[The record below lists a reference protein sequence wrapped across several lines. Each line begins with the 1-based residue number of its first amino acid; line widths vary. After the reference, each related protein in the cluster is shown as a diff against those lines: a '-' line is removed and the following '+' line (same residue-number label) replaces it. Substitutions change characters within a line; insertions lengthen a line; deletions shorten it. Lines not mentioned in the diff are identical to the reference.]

1 MARDEQPPAKTE
13 YGGFLAVPNVQQL
26 ASESKDDHVPIRY
39 IRPELELDQ
48 VFTDVSH
55 QIPVVDMTKL
65 AAAGDAAAEESAK
78 LHSACKDWGFFLLI
92 NHGVTEEVVKKMK
105 MDVQEFFNQPLQE
118 KMSCGKMPDNLEG
131 YGQVFV
137 LSEEQKLDWADVLFV
152 NSLPVNARNMR
163 HWPRVPSSFRD
174 SLDQYSSELEKLV
187 LTLLNYMAINL
198 ELEPEKLL
206 SLFNDGTQGVRLNY
220 YPPCKES
227 TKVMGVTPHSD
238 PNGLTLLTQVNDDV
252 QGLQIRKDGRWVPVV
267 MIPGAFIVNVGDMF
281 EMMSNGEY
289 KSIEHRAVVNPEKE
303 RISIATFH
311 STSMKAMV
319 EPIPEL
325 INGKKHAKY
334 QSISRDEYEK
344 LLVSS
349 KLDDEQPLTDG
360 ELGGSIAV
368 PNVQQLASE
377 SKDDHVPIRYIR
389 PELDL
394 DQVST
399 DGSHQIP
406 VIDMTKLAAGGGG
419 DADEESAKLHS
430 ACKDWGFFQ
439 VINHG
444 VKDEVIQKMKVDLQ
458 EFFNQPLQE
467 KMQYAQLPNNI
478 EGYGQAFVVSE
489 EQKLDWGDM
498 LFIHSLPVDARNM
511 RFWPRVPSSFRAS
524 LDQYSSELRKLAL
537 SLLNHMARNLGVEQE
552 KLLAL
557 FKDGTQSIRM
567 NYYPPCKESNKVM
580 GLTPHSDA
588 VGLTLLTQVNDVQGL
603 QIRKDGEWVPIVPIP
618 GAFIVNVG
626 DIIEIMSNGEYK
638 SIEHR
643 AVVNPNKERLSIAA
657 FHNPYRNAMVEP
669 LPELINEKKQAKY
682 KSISREEFI
691 KLVVTSKLDG
701 KGLLSRLMINN

>member
-13 YGGFLAVPNVQQL
+13 YGGFIAVPNVQHL

-39 IRPELELDQ
+39 IRPELDLDQ
-48 VFTDVSH
+48 VSTDGSH

-65 AAAGDAAAEESAK
+65 AAAGYVAAEESAK

-92 NHGVTEEVVKKMK
+92 NHGVTEEVVQKMK

-198 ELEPEKLL
+198 GIEPEKLL
-206 SLFNDGTQGVRLNY
+206 SLFNDGTQAVRLNY

-238 PNGLTLLTQVNDDV
+238 PNGLTLLTQANDDV
-252 QGLQIRKDGRWVPVV
+252 QGLQIRKDGRWVPVLL
-267 MIPGAFIVNVGDMF
+267 IPGAFIVNVGDMF

-311 STSMKAMV
+311 SPSMKAVV

-349 KLDDEQPLTDG
+349 KLDG
-360 ELGGSIAV
+360 
-368 PNVQQLASE
+368 
-377 SKDDHVPIRYIR
+377 K
-389 PELDL
+389 
-394 DQVST
+394 
-399 DGSHQIP
+399 
-406 VIDMTKLAAGGGG
+406 
-419 DADEESAKLHS
+419 
-430 ACKDWGFFQ
+430 
-439 VINHG
+439 
-444 VKDEVIQKMKVDLQ
+444 
-458 EFFNQPLQE
+458 
-467 KMQYAQLPNNI
+467 
-478 EGYGQAFVVSE
+478 
-489 EQKLDWGDM
+489 
-498 LFIHSLPVDARNM
+498 
-511 RFWPRVPSSFRAS
+511 
-524 LDQYSSELRKLAL
+524 
-537 SLLNHMARNLGVEQE
+537 
-552 KLLAL
+552 
-557 FKDGTQSIRM
+557 
-567 NYYPPCKESNKVM
+567 
-580 GLTPHSDA
+580 
-588 VGLTLLTQVNDVQGL
+588 
-603 QIRKDGEWVPIVPIP
+603 
-618 GAFIVNVG
+618 
-626 DIIEIMSNGEYK
+626 
-638 SIEHR
+638 
-643 AVVNPNKERLSIAA
+643 RL
-657 FHNPYRNAMVEP
+657 
-669 LPELINEKKQAKY
+669 
-682 KSISREEFI
+682 ISQ
-691 KLVVTSKLDG
+691 
-701 KGLLSRLMINN
+701 LMINN